1 MIEQEYIDRIYAR
14 LTAMDV
20 QLDADPIEFGPSRLN
35 HKVSIVRGHLSST
48 EKIFMEV
55 SHNLQK
61 LKRELLIRQTE
72 YNIEQTQLI
81 ANDPHVR
88 SGRSQKEREALAATR
103 LVHIQ
108 TKING
113 LTLST
118 HDLEDLMT
126 VIKAKRTD
134 LKDLQGRLRDQLKL
148 CQEQIA
154 LGQRWG
160 SKTFTSKTFDDPNV
174 ISTEVNTAT
183 LVDQFMIQRQNAE
196 AKVDQQAE
204 QLVEQPVEKPVEQ
217 PVSRETISV
226 DDELAF
232 ALSQTPQDPTPL
244 QGTNIKANEEEIN
257 GFVKT
262 PLQEIDT
269 NVDEI
274 DLDDLFAQFGG

>member
-1 MIEQEYIDRIYAR
+1 MIEQAYIDRIYER
-14 LTAMDV
+14 LTDMDV

-35 HKVSIVRGHLSST
+35 YKTSEVRGHLSST

-61 LKRELLIRQTE
+61 IKRDLLIRQTE

-108 TKING
+108 SKIND
-113 LTLST
+113 LTLSA

-160 SKTFTSKTFDDPNV
+160 SKTFTSRTFDDPNV
-174 ISTEVNTAT
+174 ISTEVNTAK
-183 LVDQFMIQRQNAE
+183 LVDQFITQRQNAE
-196 AKVDQQAE
+196 SKVDQQAE
-204 QLVEQPVEKPVEQ
+204 QMTEANTEQPSVK
-217 PVSRETISV
+217 REAISV
-226 DDELAF
+226 DDELAV
-232 ALSQTPQDPTPL
+232 ALSQAPVDSSPL
-244 QGTNIKANEEEIN
+244 NGTNTKANEEEIN

-262 PLQEIDT
+262 PLEEIDT
-269 NVDEI
+269 NVDAI
-274 DLDDLFAQFGG
+274 DLDDLFAEFGG

>member
-1 MIEQEYIDRIYAR
+1 MIEQAYIDRIYAR
-14 LTAMDV
+14 LTEMDV
-20 QLDADPIEFGPSRLN
+20 VLDADPIEFGPSRLN
-35 HKVSIVRGHLSST
+35 YKVSIVRGHLSST

-61 LKRELLIRQTE
+61 IKRELLIKNTE
-72 YNIEQTQLI
+72 YSLEQTQLI

-108 TKING
+108 SKINEH
-113 LTLST
+113 TLSS

-160 SKTFTSKTFDDPNV
+160 SKTFTSKTFNDPNV
-174 ISTEVNTAT
+174 ISTEVNTAK
-183 LVDQFMIQRQNAE
+183 LVDQFITQRQNAE
-196 AKVDQQAE
+196 AEVDQQAE
-204 QLVEQPVEKPVEQ
+204 QMVETQPTLK
-217 PVSRETISV
+217 RDAISIE
-226 DDELAF
+226 DELNV
-232 ALSQTPQDPTPL
+232 ALAQAPIESTPL
-244 QGTNIKANEEEIN
+244 NSTNTQVNEEEIN

-262 PLQEIDT
+262 PLEEIDT
-269 NVDEI
+269 DVSAV
-274 DLDDLFAQFGG
+274 DLDDLFAEFGG

>member
-1 MIEQEYIDRIYAR
+1 MIEQAYIDRIYER

-20 QLDADPIEFGPSRLN
+20 ELDADPIEFGPSRLN
-35 HKVSIVRGHLSST
+35 HKTSEVRGHLSST

-61 LKRELLIRQTE
+61 IKRDLLIKQTE

-108 TKING
+108 SKIND
-113 LTLST
+113 LTLSA

-183 LVDQFMIQRQNAE
+183 LVDQFMSQRQNAE
-196 AKVDQQAE
+196 AKIDQQAN
-204 QLVEQPVEKPVEQ
+204 QLTEAPVNRDQ
-217 PVSRETISV
+217 ISV
-226 DDELAF
+226 DDELAV
-232 ALSQTPQDPTPL
+232 ALAQLPKDSSPL
-244 QGTNIKANEEEIN
+244 DGVNTSANEEEIN

-274 DLDDLFAQFGG
+274 DLDDLFAEFGG

>member
-1 MIEQEYIDRIYAR
+1 MIEQAYIDRIYER
-14 LTAMDV
+14 LTEMDV

-35 HKVSIVRGHLSST
+35 YKTSEVRGHLSST

-61 LKRELLIRQTE
+61 IKRDLLIKQTE

-108 TKING
+108 SKIND
-113 LTLST
+113 LTLSA

-148 CQEQIA
+148 CQEQIS

-160 SKTFTSKTFDDPNV
+160 SKTYTAKTFDNSNV
-174 ISTEVNTAT
+174 DSTEVNTAK
-183 LVDQFMIQRQNAE
+183 LVDQFITQRQNAE

-204 QLVEQPVEKPVEQ
+204 QLTGQPVK
-217 PVSRETISV
+217 RESISV
-226 DDELAF
+226 DDELAV
-232 ALSQTPQDPTPL
+232 ALSQAPTDSSPL
-244 QGTNIKANEEEIN
+244 NGTNTKANEDEIN

-269 NVDEI
+269 DVSAI
-274 DLDDLFAQFGG
+274 DLDDLFAEFGG

>member
-1 MIEQEYIDRIYAR
+1 MIEQEYIDRIYER

-35 HKVSIVRGHLSST
+35 YKTSEVRGHLSST

-61 LKRELLIRQTE
+61 IKRDLLIKQTE

-108 TKING
+108 SKIND
-113 LTLST
+113 LTLSS

-160 SKTFTSKTFDDPNV
+160 SKTFTSRTFDDPNV
-174 ISTEVNTAT
+174 ISTEVNTAA
-183 LVDQFMIQRQNAE
+183 LVDQFMTQRQNAE
-196 AKVDQQAE
+196 AKIDQQAD
-204 QLVEQPVEKPVEQ
+204 QLTEGQPVK
-217 PVSRETISV
+217 REAISV
-226 DDELAF
+226 DDELNV
-232 ALSQTPQDPTPL
+232 ALAQVPKDSSPL
-244 QGTNIKANEEEIN
+244 NGTNTKANEDEIT

-262 PLQEIDT
+262 PLEEIDT

-274 DLDDLFAQFGG
+274 DLDDLFAEFGG

>member
-1 MIEQEYIDRIYAR
+1 MIEQAYIDRIYER

-20 QLDADPIEFGPSRLN
+20 KLDADPIEFGPSRLN
-35 HKVSIVRGHLSST
+35 YKTSEVRGHLSST

-61 LKRELLIRQTE
+61 IKRDLLIRQTE

-108 TKING
+108 SKIND
-113 LTLST
+113 LTLSS

-160 SKTFTSKTFDDPNV
+160 SKTFTSRTFDDPNAV
-174 ISTEVNTAT
+174 STEVNTAT
-183 LVDQFMIQRQNAE
+183 LVDQFMTQRQNAE
-196 AKVDQQAE
+196 AKVSNQAE
-204 QLVEQPVEKPVEQ
+204 QLVDQTPK
-217 PVSRETISV
+217 REMSTV
-226 DDELAF
+226 DDELAQ
-232 ALSQTPQDPTPL
+232 ALAQAPKDSSPL
-244 QGTNIKANEEEIN
+244 NGTNTKANEEEIN

-269 NVDEI
+269 DVDAI
-274 DLDDLFAQFGG
+274 DLDELFAEFGG

>member
-1 MIEQEYIDRIYAR
+1 MIEQAYIDRIYER
-14 LTAMDV
+14 LTAMDIN
-20 QLDADPIEFGPSRLN
+20 LDADPIEFGPSRLN
-35 HKVSIVRGHLSST
+35 YKTSEVRGHLSST

-61 LKRELLIRQTE
+61 IKRDLLIRQTE

-108 TKING
+108 SKING
-113 LTLST
+113 LTLSS

-160 SKTFTSKTFDDPNV
+160 SKTFTSRTYDDPNV
-174 ISTEVNTAT
+174 VSTEVNTAT
-183 LVDQFMIQRQNAE
+183 LVDQFMTQRQNAE
-196 AKVDQQAE
+196 AKVNNQAE
-204 QLVEQPVEKPVEQ
+204 QLVDQTPK
-217 PVSRETISV
+217 REMSTV
-226 DDELAF
+226 DDELAQ
-232 ALSQTPQDPTPL
+232 ALAQEPKDSSPL
-244 QGTNIKANEEEIN
+244 NGTNTKANEEEIN

-269 NVDEI
+269 DVEAI

>member
-1 MIEQEYIDRIYAR
+1 MIEQAYIDRIYER
-14 LTAMDV
+14 LTEMDV

-35 HKVSIVRGHLSST
+35 YKTSEVRGHLSST

-61 LKRELLIRQTE
+61 IKRDLLIRQTE

-108 TKING
+108 SKINN
-113 LTLST
+113 LTLSA

-148 CQEQIA
+148 CQEQIS

-160 SKTFTSKTFDDPNV
+160 SKTYTAKTFDNSDV
-174 ISTEVNTAT
+174 ISTEVNTAK
-183 LVDQFMIQRQNAE
+183 LVDQFITQRQNAE

-204 QLVEQPVEKPVEQ
+204 QLSETQPVK
-217 PVSRETISV
+217 REAISV
-226 DDELAF
+226 DDELAV
-232 ALSQTPQDPTPL
+232 ALSQAPTDSSPL
-244 QGTNIKANEEEIN
+244 NGTNTKANEDEIN

-262 PLQEIDT
+262 PLQDIDT
-269 NVDEI
+269 NVDAI
-274 DLDDLFAQFGG
+274 DLDDLFAEFGG

>member
-1 MIEQEYIDRIYAR
+1 MIEQEYIDRIYGR
-14 LTAMDV
+14 LTAMDIE
-20 QLDADPIEFGPSRLN
+20 LDADPIEFGPSRLN
-35 HKVSIVRGHLSST
+35 YKTSEVRGHLSST

-61 LKRELLIRQTE
+61 IKRDLLIRQTE

-108 TKING
+108 TKINY
-113 LTLST
+113 LTLSS

-160 SKTFTSKTFDDPNV
+160 SKTYTSKSFNDPNV
-174 ISTEVNTAT
+174 TSTEVNTAT
-183 LVDQFMIQRQNAE
+183 LVDQFMTQRQNAE
-196 AKVDQQAE
+196 EKVNQQAD
-204 QLVEQPVEKPVEQ
+204 QLVEA
-217 PVSRETISV
+217 PVSRETVSI
-226 DDELAF
+226 DDELSL
-232 ALSQTPQDPTPL
+232 ALAQSPRDNSPL
-244 QGTNIKANEEEIN
+244 EENNTKANEEEIN

-269 NVDEI
+269 DVSAI
-274 DLDDLFAQFGG
+274 DLDDLFAEFGG

>member
-1 MIEQEYIDRIYAR
+1 MIEQAYIDRIYAR
-14 LTAMDV
+14 LTEMDIE
-20 QLDADPIEFGPSRLN
+20 LDADPIEFGPSRLN
-35 HKVSIVRGHLSST
+35 YKTSEVRGHLSST

-61 LKRELLIRQTE
+61 IKRELLIKQTE

-108 TKING
+108 SKIND
-113 LTLST
+113 LSLSS

-160 SKTFTSKTFDDPNV
+160 SKTYNSRSFDNSDTV
-174 ISTEVNTAT
+174 STEVNTAT
-183 LVDQFMIQRQNAE
+183 LVDQFMTQRDR
-196 AKVDQQAE
+196 K
-204 QLVEQPVEKPVEQ
+204 
-217 PVSRETISV
+217 SV
-226 DDELAF
+226 
-232 ALSQTPQDPTPL
+232 
-244 QGTNIKANEEEIN
+244 
-257 GFVKT
+257 V
-262 PLQEIDT
+262 
-269 NVDEI
+269 
-274 DLDDLFAQFGG
+274 

>member
-1 MIEQEYIDRIYAR
+1 MIEQAYIDRIYER
-14 LTAMDV
+14 LTEMDV

-35 HKVSIVRGHLSST
+35 YKTSEVRGHLSST

-61 LKRELLIRQTE
+61 IKRDLLIRQTE

-108 TKING
+108 SKINN
-113 LTLST
+113 LTLSA

-148 CQEQIA
+148 CQEQIS

-160 SKTFTSKTFDDPNV
+160 SKTYTAKTFDNSDV
-174 ISTEVNTAT
+174 ISTEVNTAK
-183 LVDQFMIQRQNAE
+183 LVDQFITQRQNAE

-204 QLVEQPVEKPVEQ
+204 QLSETQPVK
-217 PVSRETISV
+217 REAISV
-226 DDELAF
+226 DDELAV
-232 ALSQTPQDPTPL
+232 ALSQAPTDSSPL
-244 QGTNIKANEEEIN
+244 NGTNTKANEDEIN

-269 NVDEI
+269 NVDAI
-274 DLDDLFAQFGG
+274 DLDDLFAEFGG

>member
-1 MIEQEYIDRIYAR
+1 MIEQAYIDRIYER
-14 LTAMDV
+14 LTEMDV
-20 QLDADPIEFGPSRLN
+20 VLDADPIEFGPSRLN
-35 HKVSIVRGHLSST
+35 YKVSIVRGHLSST

-61 LKRELLIRQTE
+61 IKRDLLIKNTE
-72 YNIEQTQLI
+72 YSLEQTQLI

-108 TKING
+108 SKING
-113 LTLST
+113 LTLSA
-118 HDLEDLMT
+118 HDLDDLMT

-160 SKTFTSKTFDDPNV
+160 SKTFTSKTFNDPNV
-174 ISTEVNTAT
+174 ISTEVNTAK
-183 LVDQFMIQRQNAE
+183 LVDQYITQRQNAE

-204 QLVEQPVEKPVEQ
+204 QMVDSPQP
-217 PVSRETISV
+217 REIISV
-226 DDELAF
+226 EDELDV
-232 ALSQTPQDPTPL
+232 ALSQAPIESTPL
-244 QGTNIKANEEEIN
+244 NGTNTQANEDEIM

-262 PLQEIDT
+262 PLEEIDT
-269 NVDEI
+269 DVSEI
-274 DLDDLFAQFGG
+274 DLDDLFAEFGG

>member
-1 MIEQEYIDRIYAR
+1 MIEQAYIDRIYER

-20 QLDADPIEFGPSRLN
+20 QLDVDPIEFGPSRLN
-35 HKVSIVRGHLSST
+35 YKTSEVRGHLSST

-61 LKRELLIRQTE
+61 IKRDLLIRQTE

-108 TKING
+108 SKIND
-113 LTLST
+113 LTLSS

-160 SKTFTSKTFDDPNV
+160 SKTFTSKTFNDPNV
-174 ISTEVNTAT
+174 ISTEVNTAK
-183 LVDQFMIQRQNAE
+183 LVDQFINQRQNAE
-196 AKVDQQAE
+196 AKVDQQA
-204 QLVEQPVEKPVEQ
+204 QLMVEANTEQPSVK
-217 PVSRETISV
+217 REAISA
-226 DDELAF
+226 DDELAL
-232 ALSQTPQDPTPL
+232 ALSQPPKDSSPL
-244 QGTNIKANEEEIN
+244 NGTNTKANEEEIN

-269 NVDEI
+269 NVDAI
-274 DLDDLFAQFGG
+274 DLDDLFAEFGG

>member
-1 MIEQEYIDRIYAR
+1 MIEQAYIDRIYER
-14 LTAMDV
+14 LTEMDV
-20 QLDADPIEFGPSRLN
+20 QLDVDPIEFGPSRLN
-35 HKVSIVRGHLSST
+35 YKTSEVRGHLSST
-48 EKIFMEV
+48 EKVFMEV

-61 LKRELLIRQTE
+61 IKRDLLIKQTE

-108 TKING
+108 TKIND
-113 LTLST
+113 LTLSA

-148 CQEQIA
+148 CQEQIS

-183 LVDQFMIQRQNAE
+183 LVDQFMTQRQTAE

-204 QLVEQPVEKPVEQ
+204 QLTESQSVK
-217 PVSRETISV
+217 REAISV
-226 DDELAF
+226 DDELAV
-232 ALSQTPQDPTPL
+232 ALAQAPKDSSPL
-244 QGTNIKANEEEIN
+244 NGTNTKANEDEIN

-274 DLDDLFAQFGG
+274 DLDDLFAEFGG

>member
-14 LTAMDV
+14 LTAMDIE
-20 QLDADPIEFGPSRLN
+20 LDSDPIEFGPSRLN
-35 HKVSIVRGHLSST
+35 QKVSEVRGHLSST
-48 EKIFMEV
+48 EKIFMEI

-61 LKRELLIRQTE
+61 FKRELLIRQTE
-72 YNIEQTQLI
+72 FSIEQTQLI

-108 TKING
+108 TKIND

-160 SKTFTSKTFDDPNV
+160 SKTYTSKTFDDPNV
-174 ISTEVNTAT
+174 ISTETNTAT
-183 LVDQFMIQRQNAE
+183 LVDQFMTQRQNAE
-196 AKVDQQAE
+196 SKQDQEAE
-204 QLVEQPVEKPVEQ
+204 QLTSVK
-217 PVSRETISV
+217 RETFSV
-226 DDELAF
+226 EDELSV
-232 ALSQTPQDPTPL
+232 ALAQTAQDSTPL
-244 QGTNIKANEEEIN
+244 ESTNTKANEDEIN
-257 GFVKT
+257 VFVKT

-269 NVDEI
+269 NVDAI

>member
-1 MIEQEYIDRIYAR
+1 MIEQAYIDRIYAR
-14 LTAMDV
+14 LTEMDV
-20 QLDADPIEFGPSRLN
+20 ELDADPIEFGPSRLN
-35 HKVSIVRGHLSST
+35 HKVSEVRGFLSST

-61 LKRELLIRQTE
+61 FKRELLIKQTE

-108 TKING
+108 TKIND

-174 ISTEVNTAT
+174 ISTEVNTAA
-183 LVDQFMIQRQNAE
+183 LVDQFMSQRQNAE
-196 AKVDQQAE
+196 AKIDHQAE
-204 QLVEQPVEKPVEQ
+204 QVIKEAPKREKY
-217 PVSRETISV
+217 SV
-226 DDELAF
+226 DDELAV
-232 ALSQTPQDPTPL
+232 ALAQTLQPL
-244 QGTNIKANEEEIN
+244 TDSPLESVNTKANDEDIN

-274 DLDDLFAQFGG
+274 DLDDLFAEFGG

>member
-14 LTAMDV
+14 LTTMDV
-20 QLDADPIEFGPSRLN
+20 NLDSDPIEFGPSRLN
-35 HKVSIVRGHLSST
+35 YKVSLVRGHLSST

-61 LKRELLIRQTE
+61 FKRDLLIKQTE
-72 YNIEQTQLI
+72 YTIEQTQLI

-108 TKING
+108 AKINDH
-113 LTLST
+113 TLSS
-118 HDLEDLMT
+118 HDLEDLMR

-160 SKTFTSKTFDDPNV
+160 SKTMTSKTFED
-174 ISTEVNTAT
+174 ILSTEVDTSQ
-183 LVDQFMIQRQNAE
+183 LVDQFMDQRRNAE
-196 AKVDQQAE
+196 AKVDQQAKE
-204 QLVEQPVEKPVEQ
+204 LHQPSERESVSVE
-217 PVSRETISV
+217 
-226 DDELAF
+226 DELTV
-232 ALSQTPQDPTPL
+232 ALAQTPTDMTPIEGSNS
-244 QGTNIKANEEEIN
+244 QADDKVIN
-257 GFVKT
+257 DFVKT

-269 NVDEI
+269 QVDDV
-274 DLDDLFAQFGG
+274 DLDDLFAEFGIS

>member
-14 LTAMDV
+14 LTAMDIE
-20 QLDADPIEFGPSRLN
+20 LDSDPIEFGPSRLN
-35 HKVSIVRGHLSST
+35 QKVSEVRGHLSST

-61 LKRELLIRQTE
+61 IKRELLIKQTE
-72 YNIEQTQLI
+72 YSIEQTQLI

-108 TKING
+108 TKIND
-113 LTLST
+113 LTLSS

-160 SKTFTSKTFDDPNV
+160 SKTYTSRTFDDPNV
-174 ISTEVNTAT
+174 ISTEINTAK
-183 LVDQFMIQRQNAE
+183 LVDQFMTQRQNAE
-196 AKVDQQAE
+196 SKQDQEAE
-204 QLVEQPVEKPVEQ
+204 QVIKETS
-217 PVSRETISV
+217 SRETYSV
-226 DDELAF
+226 DDELAV
-232 ALSQTPQDPTPL
+232 ALAQAPQDSTPL
-244 QGTNIKANEEEIN
+244 ESTNTKANEEEIN

-262 PLQEIDT
+262 PLEEIDT

>member
-1 MIEQEYIDRIYAR
+1 MIEQAYIDRIYDR
-14 LTAMDV
+14 LTKMDV

-35 HKVSIVRGHLSST
+35 YKTSEVRGHLSST

-61 LKRELLIRQTE
+61 IKRDLLIRQTE

-108 TKING
+108 SKINDH
-113 LTLST
+113 TLSS

-148 CQEQIA
+148 CQEQIS

-160 SKTFTSKTFDDPNV
+160 SKTFTSRTFEDPNV
-174 ISTEVNTAT
+174 ISTEVNTAS
-183 LVDQFMIQRQNAE
+183 LVDQFMTQRQSAE

-204 QLVEQPVEKPVEQ
+204 QMVETSQPTQE
-217 PVSRETISV
+217 RETTSV
-226 DDELAF
+226 EDELDV
-232 ALSQTPQDPTPL
+232 ALAKAPIESTPL
-244 QGTNIKANEEEIN
+244 NGTNTQVNEEEIN

-262 PLQEIDT
+262 PLEEIDT
-269 NVDEI
+269 NVDAI
-274 DLDDLFAQFGG
+274 DLDDLFAEFGG